1 MKLYYSP
8 GACSLSP
15 HIVLNEA
22 GLSYDLEKV
31 DLRTHKTEKGEDF
44 YAINPKGYVPAL
56 QLDDG
61 SLLTEGPAITQ
72 YLADLK
78 PGSKL
83 APAAG
88 TLPRYHLMEWLNF
101 IATELHK
108 QFGPLFHGP
117 TPEVKTATVAK
128 IKGRLEL
135 VAKSLEHQPY
145 VMGEHFTLPDA
156 YLFVMLRWAKR
167 LAPESFEVPG
177 MTAYFE
183 RMAQRP
189 AVQAALK
196 AEGLS

>member
-15 HIVLNEA
+15 HIVLEEA
-22 GLSYDLEKV
+22 GLPFDLEKV

-56 QLDDG
+56 RLDDG
-61 SLLTEGPAITQ
+61 ALLTEGPAITQ

-78 PGSKL
+78 PETQL

-88 TLPRYHLMEWLNF
+88 TLPRYRLVEWLNF

-117 TPEVKTATVAK
+117 SPEVKSATVAK
-128 IKGRLEL
+128 LKDRLEL
-135 VAKSLEHQPY
+135 VARSLEHQPY
-145 VMGEHFTLPDA
+145 LMGERFTLPDA
-156 YLFVMLRWAKR
+156 YLFVILRWAKR
-167 LAPESFEVPG
+167 LAPEAFAVPG
-177 MTAYFE
+177 LAAYFD
-183 RMAQRP
+183 RVGARP

-196 AEGLS
+196 AEGL